1 MRLLSKRP
9 DNFTFGN
16 AAWMWSWVMVNGLA
30 KRAVIAV
37 AVLCKDKLG
46 IGNDKVTALL
56 LYCHVI
62 APSVWR

>member
-1 MRLLSKRP
+1 
-9 DNFTFGN
+9 
-16 AAWMWSWVMVNGLA
+16 MVNGLA
-30 KRAVIAV
+30 KSAVIAV

-56 LYCHVI
+56 LYCHVA